1 MFSVIFE
8 VHPKPEQ
15 WDAYLGLGKMLR
27 PELEKIDGFVNN
39 IRYRS
44 LRHDGWLLSLSGW
57 RDEKAL
63 VRWRTQARHHAVQEK
78 GRSEIFLDYHLR
90 IGQLTQDTRPPQGHA
105 LSEQRLDETETGDAT
120 TITLIDARRP
130 PEWVKEVSP
139 DDVANWLGLARNAQ
153 GLVAWDVFDAVLTP
167 GEIILLASWRDRGA
181 AEAFEAAVSLQDGA
195 RLRRVRVV
203 RDYGM
208 FDRREAPQFYPD
220 AMGGET
226 KHVRP
231 KR

>member
-15 WDAYLGLGKMLR
+15 WDAYLGLGKRLK
-27 PELEKIDGFVNN
+27 PELEQIEGFVDN

-63 VRWRTQARHHAVQEK
+63 VRWRTQARHHVVQER
-78 GRSEIFLDYHLR
+78 GRSDIFLDYHLR
-90 IGQLTQDTRPPQGHA
+90 IGQVTQDTRPPEGHA
-105 LSEQRLDETETGDAT
+105 LQEQRLDQTETGDAT
-120 TITLIDARRP
+120 TIILIDAKRP
-130 PEWVKEVSP
+130 PEWVKQAGA
-139 DDVANWLGLARNAQ
+139 DDVATWLGLAPNAD
-153 GLVAWDVFDAVLTP
+153 GLVGWDAFDAVLTP
-167 GEIILLASWRDRGA
+167 GDIILLSSWRDQAA
-181 AEAFEAAVSLQDGA
+181 AEAFEGTVALKDGA
-195 RLRRVRVV
+195 RMRRIRVV

-220 AMGGET
+220 AKGKET
-226 KHVRP
+226 KHA
-231 KR
+231 